1 VNKAKL
7 NYWADVII
15 GVSFVLSAVSGLIF
29 LLPVGST
36 SALSSGVLGISYS
49 AWDSL
54 HTWSSLT
61 MIGGI
66 LAHLVLHWKWIVGM
80 TRKTLLPARNPRMQ
94 TASAPGTNRNVV
106 TRRQFLSFGLA
117 AILTGALAVGCS
129 VLTGGRTADAEQKDA
144 TPDPGNVEPTGSDD
158 PPTDAPAQPVQ
169 QQGNST
175 PDPGSSEPTSNSDPP
190 TDEPE
195 QPVQQQSGVAC
206 PRGTVND
213 PYPGRCRLYTD
224 RDGNGFCDYSVPG
237 SGNN

>member
-1 VNKAKL
+1 MNKAKL

-61 MIGGI
+61 MIGGV

-129 VLTGGRTADAEQKDA
+129 VLTRSRAVEAEQEET
-144 TPDPGNVEPTGSDD
+144 TPDPGDVKPIGSDD
-158 PPTDAPAQPVQ
+158 PPA
-169 QQGNST
+169 
-175 PDPGSSEPTSNSDPP
+175 
-190 TDEPE
+190 DEPE
-195 QPVQQQSGVAC
+195 QPVQQQEDSALDSGSTEPADSPEPPTDEPEQPAQQQDGVAC

-224 RDGNGFCDYSVPG
+224 RDGDGFCDYSAPG